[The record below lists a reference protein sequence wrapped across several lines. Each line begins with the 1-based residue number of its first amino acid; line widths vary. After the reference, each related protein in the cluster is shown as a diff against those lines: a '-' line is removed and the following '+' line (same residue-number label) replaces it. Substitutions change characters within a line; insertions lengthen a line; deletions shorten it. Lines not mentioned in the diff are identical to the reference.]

1 MRKLFL
7 ILVISGILFS
17 CSRNYMEYSVKNN
30 TSNQIT
36 VEIVTNGDNYMKD
49 LTYEINPNQV
59 IQIFEHPNEADAQNK
74 SQLSDYMESIKIF
87 KSGAPERIVLKKFII
102 ENMILESNEGL
113 FGHYDNY
120 LFEINETDFE

>member
-87 KSGAPERIVLKKFII
+87 KSGAPESIVLKQFNI
-102 ENMILESNEGL
+102 ENMILESSEGF